1 MPLRR
6 LASVSGSDA
15 RLRAKRN
22 RSARLAAATV
32 LLALGVLGATAAAQ
46 AASSVTYYAAQTG
59 SGDCS
64 SAANACSLTMAISD
78 AGNANGENV
87 TIDLAAGTYTGA
99 TAIPNGGSE
108 ASLTIEGSDA
118 TGTILNGAGA
128 TTLKVNASSLV
139 VTVEDVTLEN
149 GFSSSGSGG
158 NLDATGGATVD
169 ALDDAFVAG
178 TSGSVA
184 VTLGALL
191 VRDSTITGSSGAA
204 GVVDD
209 SGAAAGVYGSTITG
223 NSGGGVAADAGT
235 LTLGADLLAS
245 NGNDCAMAGG
255 TISDAGYDY
264 SDDGTC
270 PATSGT
276 GNHAEPGTALAIGAL
291 ASNGGGTQTER
302 VTPTSV
308 AYDVVPVGATL
319 GTESQ
324 PFCSGTDQRVVPR
337 AGPASACSAGAY
349 QYAPPVVTGVSP
361 TASVELGLPVT
372 LTGYGL
378 VDVTSADVGSTAAT
392 ITSETAGSLSLD
404 VPLSLS
410 LGSQPITLKNPDGS
424 TVVSFNAVAAPGV
437 STSLLPPG
445 QYEIAY
451 SQVLAV
457 SGGAGPYTYALKSGA
472 LPVGLSLASSGVVS
486 GTPTRAG
493 GAAFGVTVTDA
504 NGVSSPSFTVSLV
517 IATPVISIDS
527 AKLKLTG
534 SSLPVTLS
542 CAAAPCKG
550 TASLTESVKTRVKAK
565 VKATTVVLAS
575 ARYSLTSGQ
584 RGSVALALTPA
595 GVKALKHV
603 KKHSR
608 KETLTVTSAAATT
621 ETSTVLVS

>member
-1 MPLRR
+1 MRLRK

-32 LLALGVLGATAAAQ
+32 LLALLALGAPVAAH
-46 AASSVTYYAAQTG
+46 AAPSVTYYAAPAPSG
-59 SGDCS
+59 SGSACTS
-64 SAANACSLTMAISD
+64 SNPCLLTTALNT
-78 AGNANGENV
+78 AGGASGAV
-87 TIDLAAGTYTGA
+87 TIDLAAGSYVGA
-99 TAIPNGGSE
+99 DTIMNGAE
-108 ASLTIEGSDA
+108 TSLTLDGDA
-118 TGTILNGAGA
+118 ASS
-128 TTLKVNASSLV
+128 TTLQGSGGTTLSVTASASVV
-139 VTVEDVTLEN
+139 VTVENVTLN
-149 GFSSSGSGG
+149 GG
-158 NLDATGGATVD
+158 NLDATGGANVD
-169 ALDDAFVAG
+169 ALDDTFTSG
-178 TSGSVA
+178 TSGSVVVA
-184 VTLGALL
+184 SGSLV
-191 VRDSTITGSSGAA
+191 VRDSTIAGNPGGA
-204 GVVDD
+204 GVVAD
-209 SGAAAGVYGSTITG
+209 SGTTAAIYGSTITG
-223 NSGGGVAADAGT
+223 NSGGVVDAGAAQ

-245 NGNDCAMAGG
+245 NGGTDCSGA
-255 TISDAGYDY
+255 ISDAGYNY
-264 SDDGTC
+264 SHDGTC

-276 GNHAEPGTALAIGAL
+276 GNNGESDAALAVGAL
-291 ASNGGGTQTER
+291 ASNGGGTQTEAVSR
-302 VTPTSV
+302 TST
-308 AYDVVPVGATL
+308 AYDVIPVGATV
-319 GTESQ
+319 GGEQ
-324 PFCSGTDQRVVPR
+324 FCSGTDQRGVPR
-337 AGPASACSAGAY
+337 AQGPASGCSAGAF
-349 QYAPPVVTGVSP
+349 QFAPPVVTAVSP

-378 VDVTSADVGSTAAT
+378 VDVTSADVGSTPAT
-392 ITSETAGSLSLD
+392 ITSETGGSLSLD

-451 SQVLAV
+451 SQALAV

-504 NGVSSPSFTVSLV
+504 NGVSSPSLTVSLV

-550 TASLTESVKTRVKAK
+550 TASLTESVKTRVKGK

-608 KETLTVTSAAATT
+608 KETLNATAAAATT

>member
-15 RLRAKRN
+15 RPRAN
-22 RSARLAAATV
+22 RSRRARLAATTV
-32 LLALGVLGATAAAQ
+32 LLAVGALVVPGAAH
-46 AASSVTYYAAQTG
+46 AALSVTYYAAPG
-59 SGDCS
+59 AGGDCS
-64 SAANACSLTMAISD
+64 SVAEACSLATALSD
-78 AGNANGENV
+78 ATSMSGGDNV
-87 TIDLAAGTYTGA
+87 TIDLAAGTYLGA
-99 TAIPNGGSE
+99 STIANGSE
-108 ASLTIEGSDA
+108 ASLTLDGAPGAS
-118 TGTILNGAGA
+118 TILNGGGS
-128 TTLKVNASSLV
+128 TTVKVNAS
-139 VTVEDVTLEN
+139 TAPATVTLDDLTLD
-149 GFSSSGSGG
+149 GGGSGSDGG
-158 NLDATGGATVD
+158 NLDAVGGATVD
-169 ALDDAFVAG
+169 ASDDTFTAG
-178 TSGSVA
+178 TSGAIA
-184 VTLGALL
+184 VTSGAL
-191 VRDSTITGSSGAA
+191 VVTNSTIASNSGGA

-209 SGAAAGVYGSTITG
+209 SGAAVVVYGSTITG
-223 NSGGGVAADAGT
+223 NSGGGVVVDAGT

-245 NGNDCAMAGG
+245 DGSDCEAPGG
-255 TISDAGYDY
+255 TIIDAGYNY
-264 SDDGTC
+264 SDDATC
-270 PATSGT
+270 PWTGTSHNG
-276 GNHAEPGTALAIGAL
+276 ESALALGVL
-291 ASNGGGTQTER
+291 ASNGGGTQTESI
-302 VTPTSV
+302 TPASV
-308 AYDVVPVGATL
+308 AYDAVPIGATVGA
-319 GTESQ
+319 GV
-324 PFCSGTDQRVVPR
+324 FCSGTDQRGVPR
-337 AGPASACSAGAY
+337 AQGPASGCSAGAF

-372 LTGYGL
+372 LSGYGL

-424 TVVSFNAVAAPGV
+424 TVVSFSAVASPGV

-451 SQVLAV
+451 SQALAV
-457 SGGAGPYTYALKSGA
+457 SGGAGPYTYALTSGA

-493 GAAFGVTVTDA
+493 GAAFGVKVTDA
-504 NGVSSPSFTVSLV
+504 NGVSSSSFTVSLV

-527 AKLKLTG
+527 AKLKLIG
-534 SSLPVTLS
+534 SLLPVTLS

-550 TASLTESVKTRVKAK
+550 TASLTESVKTRVKGK

-584 RGSVALALTPA
+584 RGSVTLALTPA